1 MHLLYHVMSS
11 PNPLGLLFLAASD
24 KGLRHVEFMDRRSLK
39 RTLAAHD
46 ESNAGATW
54 EPSLFEL
61 RPLADQ
67 LEELLTGARKTIDW
81 PLDLSG
87 DALSQVVYRTLAKI
101 PYGEAVTV
109 AELAR
114 AAGEPRNIHAVAQAV
129 LTNPLA
135 IVVPCHRVLGADG
148 MLSNYVGGLPRK
160 KFLLM
165 VEQRFRDV
173 GGLDEN
179 RVIGE
184 LYRRVTTQDEPHRGK
199 KRPAAK
205 KRVPAFAAAARPATK
220 PAVIVSKGLRPAT
233 RPAAKSSDKA
243 ALKAKPAAKPVL
255 KPPIR
260 SSMKPSMMP
269 SMKPSMKPLMTSS
282 KLSKSATRAGRP
294 VAKPG
299 SGVQARSAPGASA
312 TRTAKASSTA
322 AAKAA
327 KKRSR

>member
-11 PNPLGLLFLAASD
+11 PNPLGLLFLAASE

-39 RTLAAHD
+39 RTIAAH
-46 ESNAGATW
+46 EAGTPGATW

-67 LEELLTGARKTIDW
+67 LEELLTGARKSVDW

-87 DALSQVVYRTLAKI
+87 DELSQAVHRALMKV
-101 PYGEAVTV
+101 PYGEVSTV

-114 AAGEPRNIHAVAQAV
+114 AIGEPRNLRAVAQAV

-148 MLSNYVGGLPRK
+148 SLSNYVGGLQRK

-165 VEQRFRDV
+165 VEQRFKDV

-184 LYRRVTTQDEPHRGK
+184 LYRRVTTPAVAVRSK
-199 KRPAAK
+199 KRPVAKARPLAVVAAASRAPK
-205 KRVPAFAAAARPATK
+205 PRLASGPSKPARLKASTAARPAVKT
-220 PAVIVSKGLRPAT
+220 AARSARPAG
-233 RPAAKSSDKA
+233 RILA
-243 ALKAKPAAKPVL
+243 AKPA
-255 KPPIR
+255 R
-260 SSMKPSMMP
+260 G
-269 SMKPSMKPLMTSS
+269 
-282 KLSKSATRAGRP
+282 SAAIRAGT
-294 VAKPG
+294 A
-299 SGVQARSAPGASA
+299 ARANGG
-312 TRTAKASSTA
+312 TRTGTA
-322 AAKAA
+322 RAGAARAA

>member
-11 PNPLGLLFLAASD
+11 PHPLGLLFLAASER
-24 KGLRHVEFMDRRSLK
+24 GLRHVEFMDRRSLK
-39 RTLAAHD
+39 RTIAAH
-46 ESNAGATW
+46 ESSAPGATW

-67 LEELLTGARKTIDW
+67 LEELLTGARKGIDW

-87 DALSQVVYRTLAKI
+87 DALSQKVARTLMEI

-114 AAGEPRNIHAVAQAV
+114 ASGEPRNVRAIAQAV

-148 MLSNYVGGLPRK
+148 KLSNYVGGLPRK

-184 LYRRVTTQDEPHRGK
+184 LYRRVTTPAEPVRTK
-199 KRPAAK
+199 KKAVAR
-205 KRVPAFAAAARPATK
+205 KRVPVAAAPARSA
-220 PAVIVSKGLRPAT
+220 
-233 RPAAKSSDKA
+233 PAAVQ
-243 ALKAKPAAKPVL
+243 AKPAAKSALKAAPRTSKPAKAVL
-255 KPPIR
+255 
-260 SSMKPSMMP
+260 SA
-269 SMKPSMKPLMTSS
+269 
-282 KLSKSATRAGRP
+282 KSAVRAN
-294 VAKPG
+294 G
-299 SGVQARSAPGASA
+299 S
-312 TRTAKASSTA
+312 TRTNGAKTA
-322 AAKAA
+322 GLKAAGPKAA

>member
-11 PNPLGLLFLAASD
+11 PHPLGLLFLAASE

-39 RTLAAHD
+39 RTIAAH
-46 ESNAGATW
+46 EASAPGATW

-67 LEELLTGARKTIDW
+67 LEELLTGARKSIDW

-87 DALSQVVYRTLAKI
+87 DALSQKVARTLMQI

-114 AAGEPRNIHAVAQAV
+114 ATGEPRNVRAVAEAV

-148 MLSNYVGGLPRK
+148 KLSNYVGGLPRK

-184 LYRRVTTQDEPHRGK
+184 LYRRVTTPAEPARSK
-199 KRPAAK
+199 KKPVAR
-205 KRVPAFAAAARPATK
+205 KRVAVAAAPARAT
-220 PAVIVSKGLRPAT
+220 ASVA
-233 RPAAKSSDKA
+233 
-243 ALKAKPAAKPVL
+243 AKPAAKSVL
-255 KPPIR
+255 KTGPR
-260 SSMKPSMMP
+260 ASKPA
-269 SMKPSMKPLMTSS
+269 KAV
-282 KLSKSATRAGRP
+282 LSAKTAVRANGATRAASP
-294 VAKPG
+294 KA
-299 SGVQARSAPGASA
+299 ASA
-312 TRTAKASSTA
+312 KTASP
-322 AAKAA
+322 AKAA

>member
-11 PNPLGLLFLAASD
+11 PNPLGLLFLAAS
-24 KGLRHVEFMDRRSLK
+24 KTGLRHVEFMDRRSLK
-39 RTLAAHD
+39 RTIAAHD
-46 ESNAGATW
+46 ASNAGATW

-67 LEELLTGARKTIDW
+67 LEELLTGARKSIDW

-114 AAGEPRNIHAVAQAV
+114 AAGEPRSVRAVAQAV

-173 GGLDEN
+173 GGLDDN

-184 LYRRVTTQDEPHRGK
+184 LYRRVTTQDEPHRGR

-205 KRVPAFAAAARPATK
+205 RRVPALAAAARPATR
-220 PAVIVSKGLRPAT
+220 PAAIVSKGLRPAA
-233 RPAAKSSDKA
+233 RPTAKASTKP
-243 ALKAKPAAKPVL
+243 ALKAKPAAKPTL
-255 KPPIR
+255 KPAMR
-260 SSMKPSMMP
+260 SALKPA
-269 SMKPSMKPLMTSS
+269 MTSS
-282 KLSKSATRAGRP
+282 KPSKSSARAGSSA
-294 VAKPG
+294 AKPG
-299 SGVQARSAPGASA
+299 SGLQAKSAPGVRAP
-312 TRTAKASSTA
+312 RTPRASSAA

-327 KKRSR
+327 KRRSR

>member
-11 PNPLGLLFLAASD
+11 PHPLGLLFLAASE

-39 RTLAAHD
+39 RTIAAH
-46 ESNAGATW
+46 EASAPGATW

-67 LEELLTGARKTIDW
+67 LEELLTGARKSIDW

-87 DALSQVVYRTLAKI
+87 DALSQKVARTLMQI

-114 AAGEPRNIHAVAQAV
+114 ATGEPRNVRAVAEAV

-148 MLSNYVGGLPRK
+148 KLSNYVGGLPRK

-184 LYRRVTTQDEPHRGK
+184 LYRRVTTPAEPARSK
-199 KRPAAK
+199 KKPVTR
-205 KRVPAFAAAARPATK
+205 KRVAVAAAPARAT
-220 PAVIVSKGLRPAT
+220 ASVA
-233 RPAAKSSDKA
+233 
-243 ALKAKPAAKPVL
+243 AKPAAKSVL
-255 KPPIR
+255 KTGPR
-260 SSMKPSMMP
+260 ASKPAKAVLSA
-269 SMKPSMKPLMTSS
+269 KPAMRANG
-282 KLSKSATRAGRP
+282 ATRAASP
-294 VAKPG
+294 KA
-299 SGVQARSAPGASA
+299 ASA
-312 TRTAKASSTA
+312 KAAGAKTASPT
-322 AAKAA
+322 KAA